1 MLLYHSWLKNTSQKL
16 IIYDKMVSMSKNVE
30 WKEKK
35 VSLGSSIVIGAV
47 LAVIGVVVGANWN
60 SWFGGFAPYLGLSN
74 MTSSG
79 VNWSALD
86 EVYNKLASSY
96 NGEIS
101 KSDVVEGAKKGLT
114 EALGD
119 KYTIY
124 MDAEDASD
132 FYDDLHGNVGSGI
145 GVEMGL
151 RDGYVRVLRTLPDN
165 PARKAGILAGDIIY
179 KVDGEEV
186 YMLSSEEIS
195 KKVRGETGTD
205 VTVTV
210 VRDGEEKSFTMK
222 REAINN
228 VSAYVEYDGDTAIVT
243 MTRFDN
249 DTGTMVQGFAR
260 EFADKGIKKVILDLR
275 GNGGGYVS
283 AAQDLLSLWVDGDV
297 AVVQKSKHFGDSTS
311 KTSSGKAILKDMKTV
326 VLVNGSTASASEIV
340 AGALQD
346 YGRATIVGEKTY
358 GKGVVQNLYD
368 LSGGTLLKVTTAEW
382 HTPKDRVINNEGI
395 TPDVEVE
402 RSYDDI
408 NAMRDPQMDKAKKL

>member
-1 MLLYHSWLKNTSQKL
+1 M
-16 IIYDKMVSMSKNVE
+16 E
-30 WKEKK
+30 EKK
-35 VSLGSSIVIGAV
+35 VSLGNAIIIGAV
-47 LAVIGVVVGANWN
+47 MAVLGGVIGLNWN
-60 SWFGGFAPYLGLSN
+60 NWFAGFGPYLGISTST
-74 MTSSG
+74 TSS

-101 KSDVVEGAKKGLT
+101 ESEVIEGAKKGLT

-124 MDAEDASD
+124 MNEEEAES
-132 FYDDLHGNVGSGI
+132 FYDDLHGNVGAGI

-165 PARKAGILAGDIIY
+165 PAREAGILAGDILY

-186 YMLSSEEIS
+186 YSLSTDEIA
-195 KKVRGETGTD
+195 KKVRGEAGTE

-222 REAINN
+222 REEINN
-228 VSAYVEYDGDTAIVT
+228 VSAYVEYSGSTAIVT
-243 MTRFDN
+243 VTRFDS
-249 DTGTMVQGFAR
+249 DTGTMVQGFAK
-260 EFADKGIKKVILDLR
+260 EFASKGVKKVILDLR

-283 AAQDLLSLWVDGDV
+283 AAKDLLSLWIDNDV
-297 AVVQKSKHFGDSTS
+297 VLLQKSRHFGNSEEKS
-311 KTSSGKAILKDMKTV
+311 GSGKALLADMKTV

-346 YGRATIVGEKTY
+346 YGKATIVGEKTY

-368 LSGGTLLKVTTAEW
+368 LSGGTVLKVTTAEW
-382 HTPKDRVINNEGI
+382 YTPKDRSINGEGI

-402 RSYDDI
+402 RTYEDI
-408 NAMRDPQMDKAKKL
+408 NAMKDPQLDKAKSL